1 MDEIELKFGLKVL
14 IIVFLIFSLIVF
26 INSVGLNLNMTPPPK
41 KLIGSVNIET
51 MEGMENSEIPI
62 RGAAFCENY
71 RGSSNSLN
79 EECMKLTKRNCLST
93 SCCVYTSEDKCLAG
107 GQGGPTFNSDI
118 KGKTK
123 NLDYYYYQDQ
133 CYGPKCP

>member
-1 MDEIELKFGLKVL
+1 MDESELKFGLKVL

-26 INSVGLNLNMTPPPK
+26 INSIGLNLNMSSPPK
-41 KLIGSVNIET
+41 KLIGSATIEA
-51 MEGMENSEIPI
+51 MENSEIPV

-79 EECMKLTKRNCLST
+79 EECLKLTQRNCLST
-93 SCCVYTSEDKCLAG
+93 SCCVYTSEAKCLAG
-107 GQGGPTFNSDI
+107 GKGGPTFNSDI
-118 KGKTK
+118 NGKTK

-133 CYGPKCP
+133 CFGQKCP